1 MDDGLP
7 IVGPEID
14 LSQVLYLINYYHPQK
29 SDELISKCFLN
40 KQLGKIKA
48 HFILC
53 KKTNA
58 LKCTKKHQYK
68 RDLILLSFLVHKL
81 RNGH

>member
-29 SDELISKCFLN
+29 SDELISKCFL
-40 KQLGKIKA
+40 KQQLG
-48 HFILC
+48 
-53 KKTNA
+53 
-58 LKCTKKHQYK
+58 
-68 RDLILLSFLVHKL
+68 R
-81 RNGH
+81 

>member
-58 LKCTKKHQYK
+58 LKCTKNINTKE
-68 RDLILLSFLVHKL
+68 ILYYYPF
-81 RNGH
+81 